1 METCLHCGQL
11 AGNGRFC
18 PNCGIA
24 RASAAERQDVFIPSL
39 WQPLPVSLQLASR
52 YKVRRL
58 VSRGSFGAVYEAED
72 SRFEGQVR
80 ALKELVPVVLQADE
94 LEEAT
99 AWFLREAELLA
110 TLNHPAIPRVWDSF
124 EEHGR
129 LYIVMQ
135 FIKGRTLEQILT
147 KRPESGLPAAT
158 VIGWARALCDVL
170 EYLHARTPPVLFRDL
185 KPANIMVDDDGN
197 LMLIDFGI
205 ATRFVPRRVGTTIGT
220 PGYAP
225 PEQYQGLA
233 EPRSDLYAL
242 AATLHHLLTGRDPA
256 REAPFSFPALD
267 AEGLGIPASLGK
279 TIAASLAFVATE
291 RPPSVKLFRTALR
304 AAPPNTPR
312 ASGSQVI
319 RSDLRHA
326 SRVAN
331 QPWSPSQ
338 SEVVAA
344 VIPRQAASMQARFQV
359 ESVETAGEEYRVEA
373 LRLQG
378 ERLAHAGHFAKAESV
393 LDQALTLCP
402 DDADLW
408 RDKGY
413 LLRQAGRPREA
424 IAAFKETLRL
434 APDQADVLSTMGWCL
449 GHIGL
454 HPEALAT
461 LEQALVLEPHD
472 AGAWAARGWSLA
484 CQHRYQEALR
494 ALDEATQLDPMNAE
508 AWRTR
513 GYCLQRLG
521 QDGEAM
527 RSFRRAQR
535 AG

>member
-24 RASAAERQDVFIPSL
+24 RASAPELRDVSMPAL

-52 YKVRRL
+52 YKVRGL
-58 VSRGSFGAVYEAED
+58 VSRGSFGAVYEVED
-72 SRFEGQVR
+72 SRFEGQGR
-80 ALKELVPVVLQADE
+80 ALKELVPLVLQADE

-110 TLNHPAIPRVWDSF
+110 SLNHPAIPRVWDSF

-135 FIKGRTLEQILT
+135 FINGRTLEQMLADH
-147 KRPESGLPAAT
+147 RGAGLSAPM
-158 VIGWARALCDVL
+158 VIRWARALCDVL

-185 KPANIMVDDDGN
+185 KPANIMVDEAGN

-233 EPRSDLYAL
+233 EPRSDLFAL

-256 REAPFSFPALD
+256 KEVPFSFPLLD
-267 AEGLGIPASLGK
+267 AEALAIPPALAK
-279 TIAASLAFVATE
+279 TIASSLAFIATE
-291 RPPSVKLFRTALR
+291 RPPSVKAFRSALR
-304 AAPPNTPR
+304 AAAPSTPYVP
-312 ASGSQVI
+312 SSQVV

-344 VIPRQAASMQARFQV
+344 VIPRQAASMQARFDV
-359 ESVETAGEEYRVEA
+359 DRADAASEEYRVEA

-393 LDQALTLCP
+393 LDQALTLRP
-402 DDADLW
+402 DAGDIW
-408 RDKGY
+408 REKGY

-424 IAAFKETLRL
+424 ISAFKEAIRL
-434 APDQADVLSTMGWCL
+434 TPDQPDILSAMGWCL

-454 HPEALAT
+454 HQEALNT

-484 CQHRYQEALR
+484 CEHRYQEALR